1 MAQPGRLEGA
11 RRVQHHHRHAER
23 PRELGR
29 AVVHLD
35 LPAHTS
41 ATFTWS
47 GRQTSP
53 GPTGPITGLDGKCV
67 DVAGGN
73 SANGTAVQ
81 LYDCNNSVA
90 QQWTRAA
97 DGTLRALGKCLDVTG
112 QSTADG
118 AKLQLWDCGGT
129 ANQQWAVSTARDV
142 VNPAANKCVDA
153 TGPSSANGTR
163 LQLWTC
169 TGGSN
174 QKWTVPA

>member
-1 MAQPGRLEGA
+1 M
-11 RRVQHHHRHAER
+11 
-23 PRELGR
+23 
-29 AVVHLD
+29 
-35 LPAHTS
+35 
-41 ATFTWS
+41 
-47 GRQTSP
+47 
-53 GPTGPITGLDGKCV
+53 
-67 DVAGGN
+67 
-73 SANGTAVQ
+73 
-81 LYDCNNSVA
+81 
-90 QQWTRAA
+90 
-97 DGTLRALGKCLDVTG
+97 TG